1 MASRVGEGTIL
12 TESASATARA
22 TFLSIQIACFVAEDI
37 FSHKSARHARRSRSQ
52 SKGTY
57 MMKKKPSET
66 SVQRISVIVPQN
78 PFVPEEQRQKSHCLC
93 ALDVTNLMKWWP
105 GTPHSPHR
113 DAEKVKAIQRS
124 LDWKRVAHI
133 AAYLLQHEIE
143 DAPAKLNKY
152 FRDIYE
158 PKKNEPGREWPP
170 SVKGVITPVKSGFP
184 TFSNVLL
191 HVNGAKIVPAAE
203 PGAGTL
209 TFDAESASLSFQV
222 IDGQHRINGAYFAV
236 KLLQEEKPDDTWE
249 IPAEVFLDLDPP
261 GRPQKQAQIF
271 IDVNFNQ
278 KKVDRSL
285 VADLYPTARES
296 REALDDKE
304 RGQDIGR
311 RLMLETGPLVGMIQI
326 PGIRYGVKDVITL
339 ATLNNAIEDILP
351 TLVKCGIKGLE
362 MQTDFLAQ
370 CLTAWLEASGRFEG
384 KGSLKHKELD
394 PGNVAYQ
401 GRVLV
406 SILAL
411 VPAMLW
417 KLKKERVAFVSAN
430 AEERLTRWFRE
441 IADRARL
448 LQDGVFIGKK
458 ELKNRKYLGSGG
470 LGLFRDTLWAAI
482 KTKRNLRRAKP
493 ERIAEIANEMRSQV
507 FKALGI

>member
-1 MASRVGEGTIL
+1 
-12 TESASATARA
+12 
-22 TFLSIQIACFVAEDI
+22 
-37 FSHKSARHARRSRSQ
+37 
-52 SKGTY
+52 
-57 MMKKKPSET
+57 MKKKPKEE
-66 SVQRISVIVPQN
+66 RISVIVPKN
-78 PFVPEEQRQKSHCLC
+78 PFVPADLQEKNLCLC
-93 ALDVTNLMKWWP
+93 ALDVTKLMEWWP

-113 DAEKVKAIQRS
+113 DADKVKAIQRS
-124 LDWKRVAHI
+124 LEWKRVAQI
-133 AAYLLQHEIE
+133 AAYLLQREIE
-143 DAPAKLNKY
+143 DVPVKLNKY
-152 FRDIYE
+152 FREIYE
-158 PKKNEPGREWPP
+158 PRKNEPGREWPP
-170 SVKGVITPVKSGFP
+170 NVKSVITPIKSGFP

-191 HVNGAKIVPAAE
+191 HVNGAKIEPAE
-203 PGAGTL
+203 EKGAGTL

-236 KLLQEEKPDDTWE
+236 RLLQEDKPGETWE

-261 GRPQKQAQIF
+261 GKPQKQAQIF

-285 VADLYPTARES
+285 VADLYPTAREN

-304 RGQDIGR
+304 RAQDIGR

-339 ATLNNAIEDILP
+339 ATLNNAIEDVLP
-351 TLVKCGIKGLE
+351 ALAKCGVESLE

-370 CLTAWLEASGRFEG
+370 CLTAWLEASGRFQH
-384 KGSLKHKELD
+384 KASLKQRELD

-417 KLKKERVAFVSAN
+417 KLKKERLGFVSNKAQ
-430 AEERLTRWFRE
+430 EYLTHWLRQ
-441 IADRARL
+441 IADRASL
-448 LQDGVFIGKK
+448 LQDEEFIDKS
-458 ELKNRKYLGSGG
+458 EFKNRKYLGSGG
-470 LGLFRDTLWAAI
+470 IGLFRDTLWAAI
-482 KTKRNLRRAKP
+482 GTKRNLRRAKP
-493 ERIAEIANEMRSQV
+493 EKIAQIAKGIRLRA
-507 FKALGI
+507 FKAIGI